1 MKKVIVVAA
10 AGLVLASVAAFAQ
23 MSPGGRQDMPTYQ
36 DNMHMQRGAGPMMGH
51 GMMGGMMH
59 GMMHGGMMGSGMSH
73 REGGHSKGD
82 ASPSSL
88 AYQGINAKMHKGMDI
103 TFTGNSD
110 VDFVR
115 GMIPH
120 HQGAIDMAK
129 TVLAFGKDPE
139 VRKLAEE
146 IVKAQEGEIN
156 LMQNWLKKNGQ

>member
-23 MSPGGRQDMPTYQ
+23 MSPGGRKDMPTDR

-51 GMMGGMMH
+51 GMMGGMM
-59 GMMHGGMMGSGMSH
+59 GSGMSH
-73 REGGHSKGD
+73 GEGGHSKGD

-129 TVLAFGKDPE
+129 TVLAFGKDSE

-146 IVKAQEGEIN
+146 IVKAQESEIN
-156 LMQNWLKKNGQ
+156 LLQNWLKKNGL